1 MKVVWNELATEFVGV
16 VSIIGLAEFC
26 IAVNPAISA
35 VGVTNRAF
43 AVLRS

>member
-1 MKVVWNELATEFVGV
+1 MEVVWNKLAVDFVGV
-16 VSIIGLAEFC
+16 VSVVGLAEFC
-26 IAVNPAISA
+26 VAVNPTISA